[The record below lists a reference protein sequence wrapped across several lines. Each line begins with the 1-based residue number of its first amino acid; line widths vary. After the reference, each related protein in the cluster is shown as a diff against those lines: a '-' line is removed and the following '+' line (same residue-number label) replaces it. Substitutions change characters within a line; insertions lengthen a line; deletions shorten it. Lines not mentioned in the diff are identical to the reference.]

1 MLNFYWDT
9 KHQSIEELHAGCLPI
24 LLLQDA
30 VGTADPG
37 VEGEALP
44 PVQLLLHLLQD
55 PAVPRL
61 GCHVGPLLGV
71 LLLVKQLPLWSV
83 VILLE
88 RNVPRQGGTA
98 VTSHQDVLK
107 CGREVTVLVYREGR
121 PVVQIVDQ
129 CEPSSIAE

>member
-1 MLNFYWDT
+1 M
-9 KHQSIEELHAGCLPI
+9 
-24 LLLQDA
+24 
-30 VGTADPG
+30 GTADPG
-37 VEGEALP
+37 VGGEALP

-61 GCHVGPLLGV
+61 GRHVGPLLGV
-71 LLLVKQLPLWSV
+71 LHPVKELPLWSV

-88 RNVPRQGGTA
+88 RNVPGQGGAA

-107 CGREVTVLVYREGR
+107 CRREVTVLVYWEGR

-129 CEPSSIAE
+129 CEPSSKALSGLSCETVRL